1 MPIGADPPTLW
12 QAGHVTALMGI
23 AARLRL
29 ARLMH
34 IVPDEPDA
42 LGALAEASYTGG
54 ADIVMLDEDLAE
66 AIADMTA
73 EAGLAAITLA
83 ARATQGLT
91 GYFGRPVRAAQ
102 LSPDLFVLADA
113 EADPVRTRRL
123 VGEWTMIGRR
133 CTSDADTDAALA
145 HPEVDFLM
153 VGPGLERIR
162 HVARSAPAHDPR
174 SKPWFAVGGI
184 TEGSL
189 GAVLRAGAMR
199 VAVGGAIT
207 RAVHPESAARAIKER
222 LRDAW
227 NDDPRM
233 EAVTASAFGTR
244 ATLNLP
250 SDLKARQGRP
260 SS

>member
-1 MPIGADPPTLW
+1 
-12 QAGHVTALMGI
+12 MGI

-34 IVPDEPDA
+34 IAPDEPDA
-42 LGALAEASYTGG
+42 VGALAEASYAGG
-54 ADIVMLDEDLAE
+54 ADIVMLDEDLAD
-66 AIADMTA
+66 AIADETA
-73 EAGLAAITLA
+73 EVALASITMA

-113 EADPVRTRRL
+113 EADPGRTRRL

-162 HVARSAPAHDPR
+162 YVARKAPAQDPR

-184 TEGSL
+184 THESL

-207 RAVHPESAARAIKER
+207 RAANPEGAARALKER
-222 LRDAW
+222 LRAAW

-233 EAVTASAFGTR
+233 EAVTAAAFGQR
-244 ATLNLP
+244 PSLNLP
-250 SDLKARQGRP
+250 SDLKARGGHLSR
-260 SS
+260 

>member
-1 MPIGADPPTLW
+1 
-12 QAGHVTALMGI
+12 MGI

-29 ARLMH
+29 SRLMH
-34 IVPDEPDA
+34 IAPDEPDA
-42 LGALAEASYTGG
+42 VGALAEASYAGG
-54 ADIVMLDEDLAE
+54 ADVVMLDEDLAD
-66 AIADMTA
+66 AIADETA
-73 EAGLAAITLA
+73 EVALASITMA

-113 EADPVRTRRL
+113 EADPARTRRL

-162 HVARSAPAHDPR
+162 YVARKAPAHDPR

-184 TEGSL
+184 THESL

-207 RAVHPESAARAIKER
+207 RAANPEGAAHALKER
-222 LRDAW
+222 LRTAW

-233 EAVTASAFGTR
+233 EAVTAAAFGQR
-244 ATLNLP
+244 PSLNLP
-250 SDLKARQGRP
+250 SDLKARGGHLSR
-260 SS
+260 

>member
-1 MPIGADPPTLW
+1 
-12 QAGHVTALMGI
+12 MGI

-34 IVPDEPDA
+34 IAPDEPDA
-42 LGALAEASYTGG
+42 VGALAEASYAGG
-54 ADIVMLDEDLAE
+54 ADIVMLDEDLAD
-66 AIADMTA
+66 AIADDTA
-73 EAGLAAITLA
+73 EVGLAAITMA

-113 EADPVRTRRL
+113 EADPARTRRL

-133 CTSDADTDAALA
+133 CSSDADTDAALA
-145 HPEVDFLM
+145 HPEVDFLI

-162 HVARSAPAHDPR
+162 YAARKAPPHDPR
-174 SKPWFAVGGI
+174 STPWFAVGGI
-184 TEGSL
+184 TKESL

-207 RAVHPESAARAIKER
+207 RAANPEAAAHALKNG
-222 LRDAW
+222 LRTAW
-227 NDDPRM
+227 NDDARM
-233 EAVTASAFGTR
+233 EAVTSAAFGQR
-244 ATLNLP
+244 PTLNLP
-250 SDLKARQGRP
+250 SDLKARGGRL
-260 SS
+260 